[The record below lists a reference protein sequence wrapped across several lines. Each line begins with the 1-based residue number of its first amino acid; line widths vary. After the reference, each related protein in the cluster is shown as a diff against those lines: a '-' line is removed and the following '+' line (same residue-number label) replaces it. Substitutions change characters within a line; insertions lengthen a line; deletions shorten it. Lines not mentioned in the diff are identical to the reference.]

1 MNFNDQHA
9 LNTGIVGLETATV
22 NQAKAN
28 LRSNFLEEDNN
39 IITRQLQ
46 LDLSRH
52 MSNDDINACI
62 PITLDNFVGTFLEK
76 ICNVYDT
83 PPVFKFTKK
92 VSDEQKDRFTR
103 LMSEVKIN
111 QVFQGNNVK
120 MRLHNCILNYVR
132 YNEDLDRVFI
142 ENDYTIGTCR
152 VFAYPSYRYEARA
165 VAYETYTAKDV
176 KMWVVWDR
184 IEKEHYLSKEE
195 PKIDPDTGKILADR
209 IKIGNN
215 RDVKSP
221 GYWPWVIYRYREHNG
236 EFWGNGMDWI
246 VSLCRIL
253 NLLLTITTDDAIQQ
267 NIRLLIMNFT
277 PEGTQTEDEHP
288 DDTGSKNRRFKVGMK
303 YPIFPKEGE
312 TMGKGLDKADAK
324 VVQADLYLD
333 SIVTFIQKLSDMAG
347 SMQGVDSVLKRE
359 IESSLSGIALAI
371 KNQPILNQW
380 SKDIQILRAFD
391 RDLIK
396 TIIDVNNFHKGVQ
409 NKNGIAQKTGSEIDP
424 KIMDE
429 LTIEYQR
436 PRVITDEKAEY
447 ELEKMKWEDGVSSPI
462 LYVMKRYPE
471 MTKEDAQKFVEE
483 NLEDFKKLGGITVN
497 LMPANDKPGEI
508 EDED

>member
-1 MNFNDQHA
+1 MNINDQHA
-9 LNTGIVGLETATV
+9 LNIGIVGGETATV
-22 NQAKAN
+22 QRAKAN

-39 IITRQLQ
+39 IIVKQLA
-46 LDLSRH
+46 LDLRRH
-52 MSNDDINACI
+52 LSEEDIKACI
-62 PITLDNFVGTFLEK
+62 PITLDNFVSAFMEK

-83 PPVFKFTKK
+83 PPVFKFSKE

-103 LMSEVKIN
+103 LMTEVKIN
-111 QVFQGNNVK
+111 QVLQGNNIK
-120 MRLHNCILNYVR
+120 MRLHNCILDYVR

-142 ENDYTIGTCR
+142 ENDYTVGTCR
-152 VFAYPSYRYEARA
+152 VFPYPSFRYETRA
-165 VAYETYTAKDV
+165 VAYETYTAKDE
-176 KMWVVWDR
+176 KMWVIWDR
-184 IEKEHYLSKEE
+184 IKKEHYLSKEE
-195 PKIDPDTGKILADR
+195 PKIDPDTGQLQADR
-209 IKIGNN
+209 IKIGDNT
-215 RDVKSP
+215 DVKSP

-288 DDTGSKNRRFKVGMK
+288 DATGSKNRRFKVGIK
-303 YPIFPKEGE
+303 YPIFPKESE
-312 TMGKGLDKADAK
+312 TMGKGIDKADAK
-324 VVQADLYLD
+324 IVQADLYLD
-333 SIVTFIQKLSDMAG
+333 NIVTFIQKLSDMAG

-380 SKDIQILRAFD
+380 SKDIQILRTYD
-391 RDLIK
+391 RELIK
-396 TIIDVNNFHKGVQ
+396 TIIEVNNFHKGVQ
-409 NKNGIAQKTGSEIDP
+409 NKGDIAQKTDKEIDINIL
-424 KIMDE
+424 KE

-447 ELEKMKWEDGVSSPI
+447 ELEKLKWEDGVSSPI
-462 LYVMKRYPE
+462 LYVMQRNPE
-471 MTKEDAQKFVEE
+471 MTKEEAQKFVEE
-483 NLEDFKKLGGITVN
+483 NLDDWNKINGRGVTVPEPDN
-497 LMPANDKPGEI
+497 EQ
-508 EDED
+508 E